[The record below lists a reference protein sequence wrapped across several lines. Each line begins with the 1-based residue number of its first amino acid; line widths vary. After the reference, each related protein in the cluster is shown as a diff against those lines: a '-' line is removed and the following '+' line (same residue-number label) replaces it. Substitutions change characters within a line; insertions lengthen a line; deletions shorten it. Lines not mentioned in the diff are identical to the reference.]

1 MSKETLP
8 RTDTDFDEK
17 KTMGGFH
24 GAHRLS
30 ITRTSTTTM
39 EHRSPPPAYQPM
51 FSQHHP
57 QHHSLNSRSRHSH
70 YVEPSVS
77 FYHPTPLPQT
87 VIVHD
92 IPSRSKDACC
102 WGCVAG
108 LILCF
113 GAKECLCF

>member
-1 MSKETLP
+1 MSKEAFNC
-8 RTDTDFDEK
+8 TDNNADEK
-17 KTMGGFH
+17 KAMGET
-24 GAHRLS
+24 HRLS
-30 ITRTSTTTM
+30 LTASTPT
-39 EHRSPPPAYQPM
+39 HLSPPPAYQPM
-51 FSQHHP
+51 FNQHH
-57 QHHSLNSRSRHSH
+57 HHSLNSRSRHSH
-70 YVEPSVS
+70 HGEPTIS

-92 IPSRSKDACC
+92 TPSRSKDACC